1 MLKKVETEVMH
12 PCFGR
17 IRLDEKFSQVL
28 NLKEFRDL
36 SYKSQ
41 LGTNRLSPKFATAT
55 HTRFLHSVG
64 VFYLTKTLLDVC
76 ERKFSHYIEITNEDR
91 ETLCLAALGHDIGHT
106 AFSHS
111 SENKKL
117 KTHEERTVEYFTKN
131 SGKINDIFG
140 YDITSRVISIFQ
152 NNLKIKKDGKYY
164 EIDNNLNILFIFT
177 SLLIGTIDC
186 DRMEYLTTD
195 RFMVY
200 GEKLDFQPIF
210 DYITIVLH
218 KNYPVVGFERD
229 ALSLLENL
237 LINRFEQYS
246 EVYYA
251 DDTTLIELALK
262 QFISKMYPSEESFAN
277 VTENRILS
285 DLSNTLSYGFKK
297 DPISYRLAQIIY
309 EGNRENILF
318 KKFTSKSE
326 FEYFMKKV
334 YSIVG
339 TKNEEWIKVTHKNIT
354 IYDPAKNKVYIKDY
368 DGVVKD
374 ITQVSYKIKNLSVD
388 YYYVM
393 IDLDP
398 STYTIDKN
406 VAENLNAL
414 FYDNPIEIEKKFV
427 NTTPISS
434 IDMFEMNLF
443 KKLEVIPG
451 VDLNTPSTVT
461 NTDLY
466 YTPLCNLPDEI
477 AVRHRKTSDGKTC
490 YYIKLPVD
498 DGTSITKREEHS
510 FSNCTFDEFIH
521 LAEELFSSKQIAYK
535 GSLEFKAGIR
545 IVTKRTKVLAKV
557 FNDNIVEISY
567 DQSFYYNYNGEQKNG
582 IMVECELK
590 YGDDISLWYLSKYL
604 LKFGFEE
611 TNLSKLAMAKKA
623 FEIS

>member
-1 MLKKVETEVMH
+1 ML
-12 PCFGR
+12 
-17 IRLDEKFSQVL
+17 L
-28 NLKEFRDL
+28 
-36 SYKSQ
+36 
-41 LGTNRLSPKFATAT
+41 
-55 HTRFLHSVG
+55 
-64 VFYLTKTLLDVC
+64 
-76 ERKFSHYIEITNEDR
+76 
-91 ETLCLAALGHDIGHT
+91 
-106 AFSHS
+106 
-111 SENKKL
+111 
-117 KTHEERTVEYFTKN
+117 
-131 SGKINDIFG
+131 
-140 YDITSRVISIFQ
+140 
-152 NNLKIKKDGKYY
+152 
-164 EIDNNLNILFIFT
+164 
-177 SLLIGTIDC
+177 
-186 DRMEYLTTD
+186 
-195 RFMVY
+195 
-200 GEKLDFQPIF
+200 
-210 DYITIVLH
+210 
-218 KNYPVVGFERD
+218 
-229 ALSLLENL
+229 
-237 LINRFEQYS
+237 
-246 EVYYA
+246 
-251 DDTTLIELALK
+251 
-262 QFISKMYPSEESFAN
+262 
-277 VTENRILS
+277 
-285 DLSNTLSYGFKK
+285 KK